1 MKTRI
6 AAPRIA
12 IYAAATLGAL
22 LPAIAG
28 AATSDSLTALMTANP
43 GSEGI
48 ATLLAGLGFITV
60 GLRRKSTPV
69 VAA

>member
-12 IYAAATLGAL
+12 IYAAAALGAL

-28 AATSDSLTALMTANP
+28 AATSDSLTALLTANP
-43 GSEGI
+43 G
-48 ATLLAGLGFITV
+48 
-60 GLRRKSTPV
+60 
-69 VAA
+69 